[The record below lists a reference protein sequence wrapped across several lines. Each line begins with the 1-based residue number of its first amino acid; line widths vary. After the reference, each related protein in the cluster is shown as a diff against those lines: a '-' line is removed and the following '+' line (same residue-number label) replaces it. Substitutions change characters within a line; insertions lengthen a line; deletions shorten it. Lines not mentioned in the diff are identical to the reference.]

1 MTGPRRPSDAGKF
14 PAPKLFNNRIRCR
27 AVMTAGDQQRPRD
40 LQKKALRVI
49 VMFGVI
55 SLFGDM
61 VYESARSVNGA
72 YLEILGVNAAM
83 VGMITGLAQ
92 FVGAGLRFV
101 MGYAADQNKSYWA
114 FTIAGYC
121 ALAVVPMMAL
131 TGIWQI
137 VAILIIMEQFAKAV
151 RSPSRE
157 TIVSQ
162 AAKQV
167 GTGWGFAIGE
177 ALDQLGASI
186 GPLIFVGLFLVL
198 GTTAATLT
206 DYQVGY
212 SLLWIPF
219 IVLMVTVLAAYRM
232 RSPPGEF
239 EDETGPSA
247 QTERLTKTFWL
258 YSAFVFLTTLGFF
271 SFVLVSYHLK
281 AKSLLSDV
289 WIPAIYIVAML
300 ADGVVALAAGKLYDR
315 RKKMSGKA
323 SGGVVVLVLIPLLAF
338 PLPFMLFSSNLWL
351 IVPAIV
357 MWGAVMGMNESV
369 LKAGVADLTSL
380 RKRGTGFGVFY
391 TVYGLAL
398 FGGSTLAGVL
408 YSISIP
414 SLVAVTVAVEAA
426 SIPVLWVLVKRKEP
440 VIR

>member
-1 MTGPRRPSDAGKF
+1 
-14 PAPKLFNNRIRCR
+14 
-27 AVMTAGDQQRPRD
+27 MTAGDQQRPRD
-40 LQKKALRVI
+40 LQKKAMRVI
-49 VMFGVI
+49 VIFGVI
-55 SLFGDM
+55 SLFGDV

-72 YLEILGVNAAM
+72 YLEILGVDAAM
-83 VGMITGLAQ
+83 VGIITGLAQ
-92 FVGAGLRFV
+92 FVGAALRFV
-101 MGYAADQNKSYWA
+101 MGYAADQNKRYWA
-114 FTIAGYC
+114 FTIAGYG

-131 TGIWQI
+131 TGIWQL

-157 TIVSQ
+157 TILSQ
-162 AAKQV
+162 ATKQV
-167 GTGWGFAIGE
+167 GTGWGFAVSE
-177 ALDQLGASI
+177 ALDQIGATI
-186 GPLIFVGLFLVL
+186 GPLIFVGLFVFL
-198 GTTAATLT
+198 GITVATLR
-206 DYQVGY
+206 DYQTGY
-212 SLLWIPF
+212 SLLWIPYV
-219 IVLMVTVLAAYRM
+219 VLCVTVLAAYRL

-239 EDETGPSA
+239 EKETGTSA
-247 QTERLTKTFWL
+247 QKERLTKTFWL

-300 ADGVVALAAGKLYDR
+300 VDGVVALAAGKLYDR
-315 RKKMSGKA
+315 RKRIRGDV
-323 SGGVVVLVLIPLLAF
+323 SGGVAVLVSIPLLAF

-414 SLVAVTVAVEAA
+414 ALVAVTVAVEAA
-426 SIPVLWVLVKRKEP
+426 SIPVLWALVKRKEP